1 MLLPVKLAS
10 LKTPKQCRQGRPQDR
25 QRIRFHFS
33 TRMKMAKKLLDATNY
48 DTDKAEH
55 SHYLRNYEEYFQPL
69 LEREVKLLEL
79 GVYKGGSLLLWRD
92 FFTRGIVVGLDL
104 NSVDVPDE
112 SGRIRLYQGQQ
123 QDTGLLDRIAREN
136 APEGFDIIIDDCS
149 HIGELTRISFWH
161 LFDNHLKP
169 GGIYVIEDW
178 GTGYWDSFFDGVAF
192 SYRANLGFSP
202 ALFRIRS
209 TFAHLQRSAPVLN
222 SILRPVKRLF
232 NRRQFHSHDY
242 GLVGFVKELVDECGM
257 ADITRED
264 RGTPPSRPSKFR
276 EMRILPG
283 QVFIVKA

>member
-1 MLLPVKLAS
+1 
-10 LKTPKQCRQGRPQDR
+10 
-25 QRIRFHFS
+25 
-33 TRMKMAKKLLDATNY
+33 MKMAKKLLDATNY